1 MIGERTSSNFFRVLF
16 FDWGLE
22 SYFVHEGKGRTI
34 EKQVNIVSAV
44 VSLDFTVSS
53 VLKELLIND
62 ETLEFE

>member
-1 MIGERTSSNFFRVLF
+1 LF

-44 VSLDFTVSS
+44 VSVDFTVS